1 MLCDF
6 GRKRIIV
13 LQQPNVS
20 GHAWY
25 RLLCTKRTLNRRRLM
40 SAIGG

>member
-13 LQQPNVS
+13 LLTTERVRQAYVACGTLS
-20 GHAWY
+20 GGAHHGDDV
-25 RLLCTKRTLNRRRLM
+25 C
-40 SAIGG
+40 